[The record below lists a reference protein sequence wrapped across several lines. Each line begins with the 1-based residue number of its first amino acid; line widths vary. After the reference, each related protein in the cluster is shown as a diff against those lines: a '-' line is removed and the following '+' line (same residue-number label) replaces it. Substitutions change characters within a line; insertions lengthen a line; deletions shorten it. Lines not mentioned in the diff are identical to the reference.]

1 MSSDRKKREKEQNQK
16 AKKLKKEAKE
26 KKRLSNNPNIN
37 PFAVLAEE
45 PEPEPQEEEEED
57 EGDDEGDIVNLP
69 PTPESDMQ
77 RGEEID
83 RLTPSQIKNEI
94 NKIIEIKTP
103 LLVPGS
109 SGVMVSDKTQIK
121 KIMKNIV
128 DNLMQRDSKYDKY
141 KLLDT
146 NDVKELGKQGLKS
159 LLIDVEMMP
168 ELTKEE
174 QLRGQLSN
182 IEYNFEKSKE
192 YVKNLGQKMATP
204 KDIAELLKYFDN
216 IYDASQSPTDK
227 KYVKEN
233 ELLELGEIIQFMLG
247 GLYKREDNEQTKIS
261 LARSFERINA
271 RVDEVSTKIPE
282 NKIDKKPR
290 ILKDTK
296 QLKDMQIE
304 NDNIRSMMKQAAQ
317 ERLARQNAPKVKDPA
332 SGMEVKNPAS
342 GEVKMAAS
350 GEMVFEG
357 KGAGKQKQPVV
368 KKEEPSEPYKPL
380 SYEDTNKPRLPSE
393 QEQNAPLMQKSGD
406 KAIGDVRSIG
416 FLGPMDALAKAD
428 DVIVPESERSKS
440 IRRFTNFRWVDSIQN
455 SKLGYDSPFQRMD
468 DIDNRRRYGKCFM
481 PTNKLPKDPDTQ
493 EELNKTK
500 GFNTYPLVPSYSLSG
515 LMQPATEFSYKQS
528 TDPHARKI
536 NIDEKQFAN
545 KKLYNFEETDKRIRP
560 TNPFASSFGMESIEQ
575 SRRNPNNVKNTLEFS
590 SVMVDDDPFKRI
602 KNKYKTNVVA

>member
-1 MSSDRKKREKEQNQK
+1 MSSDPKKRKK
-16 AKKLKKEAKE
+16 KKEE
-26 KKRLSNNPNIN
+26 MSFNPNIN
-37 PFAVLAEE
+37 PFAALSEVSK
-45 PEPEPQEEEEED
+45 EEEE
-57 EGDDEGDIVNLP
+57 IVNLP
-69 PTPESDMQ
+69 PTPESDQQ
-77 RGEEID
+77 RAEELNK
-83 RLTPSQIKNEI
+83 LTPNQIKNEI
-94 NKIIEIKTP
+94 NKIIEEKNK
-103 LLVPGS
+103 LLVAGS
-109 SGVMVSDKTQIK
+109 SGVIVSDKTQIK
-121 KIMKNIV
+121 KIMKTIV
-128 DNLMQRDSKYDKY
+128 DNLIKLDTHKYSKYKILSND
-141 KLLDT
+141 
-146 NDVKELGKQGLKS
+146 DVKNMEKQQLVS
-159 LLIDVEMMP
+159 LMVDVEMMP
-168 ELTKEE
+168 ALTKDE
-174 QLRGQLSN
+174 QLRGQFST

-192 YVKNLGQKMATP
+192 YVKNLGQKMATS

-216 IYDASQSPTDK
+216 IYDAAQSPTDK

-247 GLYKREDNEQTKIS
+247 GLYKREDNDKTKIS
-261 LARSFERINA
+261 LARSFERINE
-271 RVDEVSTKIPE
+271 RVSEVSTKIPE
-282 NKIDKKPR
+282 NKIDKNPR

-304 NDNIRSMMKQAAQ
+304 NDNTRSMMKQAAQ
-317 ERLARQNAPKVKDPA
+317 ERLARQNAPQVKDPA
-332 SGMEVKNPAS
+332 SGMEVK
-342 GEVKMAAS
+342 MAPS
-350 GEMVFEG
+350 GEMVSGG
-357 KGAGKQKQPVV
+357 KLGSKENPILIKAER
-368 KKEEPSEPYKPL
+368 KKEEPYKPL
-380 SYEDTNKPRLPSE
+380 SYEDTNMPRLPSE

-455 SKLGYDSPFQRMD
+455 SKLGYDSPFQRME

-575 SRRNPNNVKNTLEFS
+575 SHRNPNNVKNTLEFS